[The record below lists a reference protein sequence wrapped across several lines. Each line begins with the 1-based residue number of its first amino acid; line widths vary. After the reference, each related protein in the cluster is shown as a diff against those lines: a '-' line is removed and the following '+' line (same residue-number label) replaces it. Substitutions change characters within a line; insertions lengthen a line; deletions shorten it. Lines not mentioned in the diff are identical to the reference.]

1 MKKKNITEEVKSDK
15 MIRFN
20 LPEYG
25 IVVEAKDAQEAIEK
39 AEKIISKK

>member
-20 LPEYG
+20 LPEFW
-25 IVVEAKDAQEAIEK
+25 IVVEAKDSKEAIEK
-39 AEKIISKK
+39 AEQILSKK